1 MDQSDGSSTYRDPL
15 HLRGAIRDV
24 LNFYYPAA
32 IDTLHGGYVAQLDER
47 RGDVYDGA
55 PRHLVAAARGVHNF
69 SLGWR
74 LDGPPWCRTAA
85 EHGLQFLEVGHWDD
99 EREGYDWLLSRRETE
114 DATRYCYGHAFV
126 LLAYARAAGAGLAS
140 ADRVRET
147 ADLLE
152 ERFWE
157 PEHGLFAVE
166 ASPDWS
172 SVDPYRGQN
181 ANMHA
186 CEAHLAAYEATG
198 DRAYLERAATVADRL
213 TGDLA
218 RAADG
223 PVGGGGEDT
232 PGMVWEHFTEDWT
245 PDLEYNRDEPRH
257 TFRPWGY
264 QPGHQVEWAKLLCL
278 LERHDGDRDWYV
290 DRAAALFDAAV
301 DLGWDD
307 EYGGFYYTLD
317 LEGDPVVDDKYGWPV
332 AEAIGAAALLGRHDP
347 EYWDWYDR
355 LWAHAEEQFVNPRLG
370 NWYARLTREHER
382 DGPNH
387 GVAVEPGY
395 HPIANAAI
403 ALEVVEESEVRS

>member
-1 MDQSDGSSTYRDPL
+1 MEDADDAAIYRDPRY
-15 HLRGAIRDV
+15 LRGAIRDV
-24 LNFYYPAA
+24 LNVYYPAA
-32 IDTLHGGYVAQLDER
+32 IDTRHGGYVAQLDER
-47 RGDVYDGA
+47 GGEVYDGA
-55 PRHLVAAARGVHNF
+55 SKHLVATARGVHNF

-85 EHGLQFLEVGHWDD
+85 EHGLQFLDVGHYDA
-99 EREGYDWLLSRRETE
+99 ENGGYDWLLSRRETE

-126 LLAYARAAGAGLAS
+126 LLAHARAVEAGLAS
-140 ADRVRET
+140 AERVHET

-157 PEHGLFAVE
+157 PDRGLFAAE

-172 SVDPYRGQN
+172 STDPYRGQN

-186 CEAHLAAYEATG
+186 CEAHIAGYEATG
-198 DRAYLERAATVADRL
+198 DESYLDRAATVADALAR
-213 TGDLA
+213 GRA

-223 PVGGGGEDT
+223 PIGAGTADS
-232 PGMVWEHFTEDWT
+232 PGLVWEHYAEDWE
-245 PDLEYNRDEPRH
+245 PDLEYNRDQPRH

-278 LERHDGDRDWYV
+278 LDRHDDGDRDWYA

-307 EYGGFYYTLD
+307 EDGGFYYTLD
-317 LEGDPVVDDKYGWPV
+317 LDGDPVVDDKYGWPV
-332 AEAIGAAALLGRHDP
+332 AEAIGAAALLSQHDA
-347 EYWDWYDR
+347 EYWEWYDH
-355 LWAHAEEQFVNPRLG
+355 LWAYAEEHFINPRLG
-370 NWYARLTREHER
+370 NWYARLTREHDR
-382 DGPNH
+382 DGPNR

-403 ALEVVEESEVRS
+403 ALEVVEEDRA